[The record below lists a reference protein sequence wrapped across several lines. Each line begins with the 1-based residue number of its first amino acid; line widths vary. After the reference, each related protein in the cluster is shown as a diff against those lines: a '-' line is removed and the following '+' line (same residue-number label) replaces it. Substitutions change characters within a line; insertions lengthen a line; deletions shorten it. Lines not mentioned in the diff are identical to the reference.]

1 MDGVENLLSWFLLRA
16 NAATSMLTVGK
27 FSEIASRTVGYAM
40 VGDIVDVEV
49 IDAEEAS
56 AEKNDV
62 EEDVEETEFTGR
74 LAESD

>member
-1 MDGVENLLSWFLLRA
+1 
-16 NAATSMLTVGK
+16 
-27 FSEIASRTVGYAM
+27 M

-74 LAESD
+74 LAESDWIILWQL